1 MFLLFLLWPPPNC
14 KSKQRKT
21 IKAANEIM
29 SIKVGGGERGEEK
42 VLEKV
47 LQFANEIRHGA
58 GQPYRVS
65 SN

>member
-1 MFLLFLLWPPPNC
+1 
-14 KSKQRKT
+14 
-21 IKAANEIM
+21 M
-29 SIKVGGGERGEEK
+29 SIKVAGGEREREREEK